1 MRRMAA
7 FFISTWLAAAILYL
21 GRHSVPMMA
30 LSGVLVFAGLDL
42 FRPDRESAEGAQARG
57 GGKRGARS

>member
-1 MRRMAA
+1 MRHMAA
-7 FFISTWLAAAILYL
+7 FFISTWLAAAILFL

-42 FRPDRESAEGAQARG
+42 FRPDHRENTQRT
-57 GGKRGARS
+57 KRD

>member
-1 MRRMAA
+1 MAA
-7 FFISTWLAAAILYL
+7 FFASTWLAAAILYL

-42 FRPDRESAEGAQARG
+42 FRPDRAGAQSAQARDG
-57 GGKRGARS
+57 GERRGRG

>member
-7 FFISTWLAAAILYL
+7 FFVSTWLAAAILYL

-42 FRPDRESAEGAQARG
+42 FHPDRAGAGSAQARDG
-57 GGKRGARS
+57 GERRG

>member
-1 MRRMAA
+1 MRRIAA
-7 FFISTWLAAAILYL
+7 FFVSTWLAAAILYL

-42 FRPDRESAEGAQARG
+42 CRPDRAGAEGAQARDDG
-57 GGKRGARS
+57 ERRGRS